1 MSKILY
7 YIVLN
12 NNNFKKKLKFLP
24 KSALSLFVD
33 DDEILSGF
41 ENNSLP
47 IYMQPKLLQVLFFN
61 KT

>member
-1 MSKILY
+1 
-7 YIVLN
+7 LN